1 MVFRW
6 NKTEL
11 WVIQQWQQLKIDLQK
26 EAIHGLIL
34 PYMLTIFVAS
44 KNERSKSLLAKSK
57 LTDDVGV

>member
-11 WVIQQWQQLKIDLQK
+11 RVIQQWQQLKIALQK
-26 EAIHGLIL
+26 EAIHGLNIGL

-44 KNERSKSLLAKSK
+44 KN
-57 LTDDVGV
+57 